1 MAIRIVER
9 DDGGRLHYIDIVND
23 EITVKAD
30 SVGSKPL
37 PFAQILSKVF
47 LPAGYPDSVTPDY
60 LRYQVFNA
68 LQAFCSSLAS
78 LLSSR
83 AVLEGFGVGDPSASA
98 TNALLLS
105 VVLDFF
111 GRMTT
116 IVSAYF
122 IGTSLVPE
130 SKTYRF
136 LADILND
143 SGIVLETLIPVFVA
157 ASKHGLPSLR
167 VPALCLSA
175 SLRSLCGV
183 AAGGSKA
190 AISLHFATPVNG
202 KGDLG
207 DLNAKDASKE
217 TVLALMGMLIGTLIV
232 PHITTPSSTYTMLVT
247 LVSLHLALNYYGVR
261 GLALRTLNRQRAS
274 FLWSTFRQTKD
285 IPSPAAVSE
294 HEHIFAN
301 SSILKDVMTGRVL
314 GSCIFASNGFEHI
327 LATGHGVPPF
337 DLFKTEQYVLW
348 FDRTCI
354 SNSGKELRSD
364 ILYMNIVLKK
374 GHGALDHLKAWVHAY
389 EVGKLLAEYP
399 ETTDPTT
406 ALCVSYASAV
416 EHLPS
421 FLTELAE
428 KTWIVEE
435 GGLVTTL
442 PRKLLVEADVAFDGE
457 RRKDQ

>member
-1 MAIRIVER
+1 MGIRIIER
-9 DDGGRLHYIDIVND
+9 DDRGRLHYIDIIDD

-30 SVGSKPL
+30 SGGSKPL
-37 PFAQILSKVF
+37 PFAEILSKVF
-47 LPAGYPDSVTPDY
+47 LPAGYPDSVT
-60 LRYQVFNA
+60 
-68 LQAFCSSLAS
+68 S
-78 LLSSR
+78 
-83 AVLEGFGVGDPSASA
+83 GFGVGDPSASA
-98 TNALLLS
+98 TNALLLT

-111 GRMTT
+111 SRMTT

-143 SGIVLETLIPVFVA
+143 SAIVLETLTPVFVA

-190 AISLHFATPVNG
+190 AIGLHFATPVNG

-232 PHITTPSSTYTMLVT
+232 PHITTPTSIYTMLVT
-247 LVSLHLALNYYGVR
+247 LVSLHLVLNYYGVR

-285 IPSPAAVSE
+285 VPSPAEASG

-301 SSILKDVMTGRVL
+301 SSILKDVATGQVL
-314 GSCIFASNGFEHI
+314 GSCIFSSNGLGRI
-327 LATGHGVPPF
+327 LATGHGTPPF

-354 SNSGKELRSD
+354 SNSGKELRSGT
-364 ILYMNIVLKK
+364 LRMHIVLKK

-389 EVGKLLAEYP
+389 EVANLLAEYP
-399 ETTDPTT
+399 ETIDPTT

-421 FLTELAE
+421 FLKKLAE

-457 RRKDQ
+457 SPKDR

>member
-1 MAIRIVER
+1 MSIRIVER
-9 DDGGRLHYIDIVND
+9 DDVGRLHYIDIVND
-23 EITVKAD
+23 EITVRAD
-30 SVGSKPL
+30 TGGSKPL
-37 PFAQILSKVF
+37 PFAETLSKVF

-60 LRYQVFNA
+60 FRYQVLNA

-98 TNALLLS
+98 TNALLLT

-111 GRMTT
+111 SRMTT
-116 IVSAYF
+116 IVSASL
-122 IGTSLVPE
+122 IGTSLIPE

-143 SGIVLETLIPVFVA
+143 GAIVLETLTPVFVA

-167 VPALCLSA
+167 VPTLCLSA

-190 AISLHFATPVNG
+190 AIGLHFATPVNG

-207 DLNAKDASKE
+207 DLSAKDASKE
-217 TVLALMGMLIGTLIV
+217 TVLALLGMLIGTLIV
-232 PHITTPSSTYTMLVT
+232 PRITTPTSTYTMLVV
-247 LVSLHLALNYYGVR
+247 LVSLHLVLNYYGVR
-261 GLALRTLNRQRAS
+261 GLSLRTLNRQRANI
-274 FLWSTFRQTKD
+274 LWSTFRETKD
-285 IPSPAAVSE
+285 VLSPTEVTK

-301 SSILKDVMTGRVL
+301 SSILKDVTTGQEL
-314 GSCIFASNGFEHI
+314 GSCTFASEGLGSIF
-327 LATGHGVPPF
+327 ATGHGVLLF
-337 DLFKTEQYVLW
+337 DVFKTEQYLLW
-348 FDRTCI
+348 FHRTCI
-354 SNSGKELRSD
+354 DSSGKKLMGGAPR
-364 ILYMNIVLKK
+364 MHIVLKK

-399 ETTDPTT
+399 KTEDPTM

-416 EHLPS
+416 EHLPL
-421 FLTELAE
+421 FLKELAE
-428 KTWIVEE
+428 KTWMVEE

-442 PRKLLVEADVAFDGE
+442 PRKLLVEVDVVSGGE
-457 RRKDQ
+457 PRKDQ